1 MKTLIAS
8 TLALTGFFAVNSA
21 FAIDVTNDTT
31 GKQQIG
37 VVSASGAYSL
47 DGLTNKL
54 ADKAEA
60 EGATSM
66 KIIAAGGENKLY
78 GVAEIYK

>member
-8 TLALTGFFAVNSA
+8 ALVLTSLLAVNSA
-21 FAIDVTNDTT
+21 FAVDVIHDTA
-31 GKQQIG
+31 GKQKVG

>member
-8 TLALTGFFAVNSA
+8 AFALTTLFAVNSA
-21 FAIDVTNDTT
+21 FAVDVINDTA
-31 GKQQIG
+31 GKQKVG

-60 EGATSM
+60 QGATSM